1 MIQTHCEFGLD
12 TGLNHIE
19 FHSEQRTKKSTEYLY
34 KTANKIQILND
45 GLHTLMKKKT
55 SHQMRKKAINSLYR
69 VDKIRMHAE
78 KENAHNLNKT
88 LSFLK

>member
-19 FHSEQRTKKSTEYLY
+19 IRREQITNEQKKVRNICK

-45 GLHTLMKKKT
+45 GSHTLMKKKT
-55 SHQMRKKAINSLYR
+55 ATK
-69 VDKIRMHAE
+69 
-78 KENAHNLNKT
+78 
-88 LSFLK
+88 